1 MIRWKE
7 TMNLKK
13 LFKKRFAKKML
24 SGVDM
29 VELGVLD
36 RLAERFQRRYGEEIA
51 DSLAAAVVN
60 ELFSEIPSDPHAQ
73 EFLKLNKDVVERELS
88 NLKHDDE
95 ICNAVT
101 QAVSVKAS
109 LSCDQSGNVRGSL
122 LDHLEKLTRLGILI
136 PTGEIPTPS
145 SFLRMAN
152 EFYQGK

>member
-1 MIRWKE
+1 MS
-7 TMNLKK
+7 LKRI
-13 LFKKRFAKKML
+13 FKKRLSKKML

-29 VELGVLD
+29 VKLGVLD
-36 RLAERFQRRYGEEIA
+36 RLAERFQGRYGEETA
-51 DSLAAAVVN
+51 NSLAAAVVN

-101 QAVSVKAS
+101 QAVRVKAS
-109 LSCDQSGNVRGSL
+109 LSCDQNGNVRGPL
-122 LDHLEKLTRLGILI
+122 LDHLERLTRLGILI
-136 PTGEIPTPS
+136 PAGETPTLS
-145 SFLRMAN
+145 SFLRMSN